1 MLAHAFG
8 TGVPFAW
15 VTADEGLR
23 AGHLSASVPE
33 ERDASCVLDHRPALT
48 GAETDQGHE

>member
-15 VTADEGLR
+15 VTADEVYGQATYLR
-23 AGHLSASVPE
+23 ACRRSGMPPVCC
-33 ERDASCVLDHRPALT
+33 RR
-48 GAETDQGHE
+48 